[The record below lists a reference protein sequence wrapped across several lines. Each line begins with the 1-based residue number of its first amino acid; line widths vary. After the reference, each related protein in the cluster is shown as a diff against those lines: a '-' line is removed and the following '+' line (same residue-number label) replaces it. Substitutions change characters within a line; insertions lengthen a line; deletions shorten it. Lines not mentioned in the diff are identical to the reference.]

1 MNNEAST
8 GREHVA
14 SSAGRKFAA
23 VQAANTWRHQ
33 LAFSD
38 AVTQSLACYSDLVT
52 FKISKLTKH

>member
-38 AVTQSLACYSDLVT
+38 AATHEAIKNSSEIIT
-52 FKISKLTKH
+52 